1 MLPLILL
8 AALPAFDLNAYERPI
23 LIAEADSVLA
33 LEPKTI
39 VTAINPR
46 SAGGP
51 HDWSSEGDY
60 WWPDPKNPEG
70 PYVQRDG
77 MTNPQNFVAHREL
90 MLDFVRA
97 FDAEAAAYRV
107 TQQEKYAVA
116 AVRQLHAWL
125 VDPTTRMNPNLD
137 YAQAIHGRY
146 IGRGTGVIDTVH
158 FAEVAL
164 GVEAL
169 RGAKAFSADENS
181 AVTRWFSQYLHWL
194 QTGKNGIE
202 ESKAANNHGTCWVL
216 QAAAFAHVT
225 ENEPLLEKFRER
237 FKTDLLPNQMAPL
250 EDPKFPGPPG
260 SFPRELART
269 KPYGY
274 SIFNLDVMTALAQ
287 LLSTPRENLVTW
299 ALPDGRSM
307 VKGVAF
313 LAPYIA
319 DKSKWIKP
327 PDVMY
332 WNDWPV
338 QQPFLIFG
346 ALATGNE
353 TWLQTWKRLDP
364 DSKVEEIR
372 RNMPIRQPVL
382 WVIRG

>member
-1 MLPLILL
+1 MLPLVIL
-8 AALPAFDLNAYERPI
+8 AALPHINLDADERGR
-23 LIAEADSVLA
+23 LKAEADSVLA

-39 VTAINPR
+39 VAAVNPR

-60 WWPDPKNPEG
+60 WWPNPQNPAG

-77 MTNPQNFVAHREL
+77 MTNPDNFVAHRVL

-107 TQQEKYAVA
+107 TQEEKYAA
-116 AVRQLHAWL
+116 AGVRQLHAWF
-125 VDPTTRMNPNLD
+125 VAPATRMNPNLD
-137 YAQAIHGRY
+137 YAQAIHGRFT
-146 IGRGTGVIDTVH
+146 GRGTGVIDTVH

-169 RGAKAFSADENS
+169 RGSKSLSSEENA
-181 AVTRWFSQYLHWL
+181 AVTGWFRQYLAWL
-194 QTGKNGIE
+194 QTSKNGRDE
-202 ESKAANNHGTCWVL
+202 EKAANNHGTCWVL
-216 QAAAFAHVT
+216 QAAAFAQVT
-225 ENEPLLEKFRER
+225 GNSALLQQFRTR
-237 FKTDLLPNQMAPL
+237 LKTDLLPRQMAP
-250 EDPKFPGPPG
+250 DG

-274 SIFNLDVMTALAQ
+274 SIFNLDVITALAQ
-287 LLSTPRENLVTW
+287 LLSTSQENLVTY
-299 ALPDGRSM
+299 ALPDGRSI
-307 VKGVAF
+307 VKGIGY

-338 QQPFLIFG
+338 RQPFLIFG
-346 ALATGNE
+346 ALATGNQEWLE
-353 TWLQTWKRLDP
+353 TWKKLDP
-364 DSKVEEIR
+364 DPQVEEIR

-382 WVIRG
+382 WLRD